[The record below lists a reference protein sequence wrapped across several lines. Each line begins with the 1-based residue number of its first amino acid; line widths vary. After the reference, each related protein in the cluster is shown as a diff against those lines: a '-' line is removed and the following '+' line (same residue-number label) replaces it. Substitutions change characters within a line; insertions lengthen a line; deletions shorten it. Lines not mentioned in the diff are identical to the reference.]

1 MVGNEPSKID
11 RQTSWVINSQHWYNC
26 SMMGILDDILW
37 SPWIKYL
44 SSMVSFFSRALGT
57 PNNDIWP
64 EVESLPDYKNTFPKW
79 KSGNLSSMVKNLDKN
94 GIDLL
99 AVRFHHS
106 PWFYSDWF
114 IMKYCCCRSPVL
126 TCLFQ
131 AAGCFFVLDS
141 ISDIE
146 VTYCSVRPAVAFRM
160 HMTMSHLL

>member
-99 AVRFHHS
+99 AVRQFPCS
-106 PWFYSDWF
+106 PNIYSDWLWN
-114 IMKYCCCRSPVL
+114 IVTVEARYTPV
-126 TCLFQ
+126 
-131 AAGCFFVLDS
+131 FFKGLVVFWIVLVILKWPIVLS
-141 ISDIE
+141 
-146 VTYCSVRPAVAFRM
+146 AQQ
-160 HMTMSHLL
+160 